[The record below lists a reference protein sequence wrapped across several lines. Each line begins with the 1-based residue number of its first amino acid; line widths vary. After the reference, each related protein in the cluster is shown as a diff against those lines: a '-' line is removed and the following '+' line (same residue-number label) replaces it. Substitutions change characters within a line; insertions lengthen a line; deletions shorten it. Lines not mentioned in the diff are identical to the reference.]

1 MRRPYDFILVLA
13 IIATIIFF
21 VVFDTPINPNKQ
33 EEIHDIST
41 FGLGYV
47 VLIFGIIACA
57 RLYFKK
63 RP

>member
-1 MRRPYDFILVLA
+1 MRKPYDAILLLA
-13 IIATIIFF
+13 IIVTIIYF
-21 VVFDTPINPNKQ
+21 VLFDTPTNPNKA
-33 EEIHDIST
+33 EEVHDIGV

-63 RP
+63 RW

>member
-1 MRRPYDFILVLA
+1 MRKPYDVILLLA
-13 IIATIIFF
+13 IIATVIFF
-21 VVFDTPINPNKQ
+21 VLFDTPTNPYKA
-33 EEIHDIST
+33 EELHDIGT

-63 RP
+63 RS

>member
-1 MRRPYDFILVLA
+1 MRKPYDFILLLA
-13 IIATIIFF
+13 IVATIIFF
-21 VVFDTPINPNKQ
+21 VLFDKPVNPNRQ
-33 EEIHDIST
+33 EEIHDIGA

-57 RLYFKK
+57 RLYFKQ